1 MIRFRMFSTDFRID
15 FSFFMF
21 TALVFMTNDYRSIT
35 MFFLACAVH
44 EMGHLITMC
53 ILGAGTKSVF
63 ISGLGIR
70 IIQSRDRLISFG
82 RTLVILI
89 SGALVNFL
97 IFVSGFFDSQF
108 AFINLMLCI
117 FNLLPFRNLDG
128 GSIIICIGEYF
139 NVGYIVEIFMKI
151 FSAVMILTVFF
162 LVYIYGFPILYAGA
176 VILYY
181 CFSELIS

>member
-1 MIRFRMFSTDFRID
+1 MIKFRMFSTDFRID

-44 EMGHLITMC
+44 EMGHLVTMC
-53 ILGAGTKSVF
+53 ILGTGTKSVF

-70 IIQSRDRLISFG
+70 IIQNRERLISFR
-82 RTLVILI
+82 RTLAILV

-97 IFVSGFFDSQF
+97 IFISGFFDSQF
-108 AFINLMLCI
+108 AFINLILCI

-128 GSIIICIGEYF
+128 GSILICIGEHF
-139 NVGYIVEIFMKI
+139 NAEYIAEIFMKI
-151 FSAVMILTVFF
+151 FYVITILTVFF
-162 LVYIYGFPILYAGA
+162 LVCIYGFSILYVGA

-181 CFSELIS
+181 CFSEIIS